1 MISTKSL
8 RSVATA
14 CIAAISLSIHS
25 QPSMIHLGIDGATEK
40 GKPAPVTVT
49 WCSEKGPESQYVI
62 FGTSPDPSKEVKAA
76 ETVTDCGSVYKVKL
90 ARLKPGKKYYYKCGS
105 DATGWSQVYSF
116 SSEPRNGSFRVA
128 VIGDT
133 QDNTNNENF
142 VKTAA
147 IVSAVKEY
155 YPAITLHMGDMV
167 NDGSDDVSWK
177 EFLNVSQELNAV
189 SPLMPVL
196 GNHDINNEKG
206 ENFQEPFETFHDLF
220 NLPGDE
226 VNYSFTYGKVRFIG
240 VFSGYAQGAEPLGS
254 VKFKPGSPEYIW
266 LENELSKAE
275 NDRGLDW
282 IIVWMHYPVNSF
294 GWSNIKAW
302 KDNILPLLERHRV
315 DLCLAGHR
323 HVYERHLQMKDGRI
337 AKKNPSNSLSADD
350 GTVFI
355 TNGTAG
361 GNPTGPG
368 GKEIP
373 TIAFTPE
380 KSMYSYAIMD
390 INPSSLKYQVF
401 DADKNPV
408 DSFTLYKQPR

>member
-1 MISTKSL
+1 
-8 RSVATA
+8 
-14 CIAAISLSIHS
+14 
-25 QPSMIHLGIDGATEK
+25 
-40 GKPAPVTVT
+40 
-49 WCSEKGPESQYVI
+49 
-62 FGTSPDPSKEVKAA
+62 
-76 ETVTDCGSVYKVKL
+76 
-90 ARLKPGKKYYYKCGS
+90 
-105 DATGWSQVYSF
+105 
-116 SSEPRNGSFRVA
+116 
-128 VIGDT
+128 
-133 QDNTNNENF
+133 
-142 VKTAA
+142 
-147 IVSAVKEY
+147 
-155 YPAITLHMGDMV
+155 
-167 NDGSDDVSWK
+167 
-177 EFLNVSQELNAV
+177 
-189 SPLMPVL
+189 
-196 GNHDINNEKG
+196 
-206 ENFQEPFETFHDLF
+206 
-220 NLPGDE
+220 
-226 VNYSFTYGKVRFIG
+226 
-240 VFSGYAQGAEPLGS
+240 
-254 VKFKPGSPEYIW
+254 
-266 LENELSKAE
+266 
-275 NDRGLDW
+275 
-282 IIVWMHYPVNSF
+282 MHYPVNSF